1 VDPSLLNLEEEEIR
15 RERRRARELRASPW
29 WRRRLAKGVCHWCGR
44 AVGAAA
50 LTMDH
55 VVPVAR
61 GGRSVK
67 GNLVPCC
74 KACNNAKQG
83 LLPME
88 WEGYLERCKADLTP

>member
-1 VDPSLLNLEEEEIR
+1 
-15 RERRRARELRASPW
+15 
-29 WRRRLAKGVCHWCGR
+29 
-44 AVGAAA
+44 
-50 LTMDH
+50 MDH